1 LRNSETSD
9 KQNQIIIL
17 DLKSSLL
24 SKDEEIQKIH
34 SELTTFQSN
43 HGALKSNYEV
53 KIEELANLQ
62 KVHDFSSQKLLKKK
76 AKIQRI
82 CEESEQKSQ
91 KILELEKNHE
101 DLLSELSKLQIK
113 SPEPSEIANHKKLEL
128 ENSELLQKN
137 SEQTILLQEKEQHI
151 LQKISEIETLNSKLE
166 FQELDLQEV
175 RTKIQ
180 VFSEQISQY
189 QTSLEDKT
197 VELLSQNAKNKS
209 LAESLQIKTTE
220 LNEYK
225 QESEIHLKN
234 LEKSIAELSSEIS
247 TLHYQLEL
255 RECEKNSLESQL
267 NNMTKYYEKL
277 LVSSKEK
284 LQIEDFEIHDKELK
298 KIKFG
303 MEKRG
308 SFGEISNIMINETSE
323 IIRDIDSKQGAP
335 DEEAQKL
342 KQELKLKEEVLL
354 KKTEEFHFLQ
364 NSLEK
369 ENHSLKE
376 EINKFKGF
384 EELKEKY
391 QNLDRKYNAL
401 EKDFITAKAILLINI
416 NIFFILYLYSSIGHK
431 MMGIQKN

>member
-1 LRNSETSD
+1 MVKGVPFILRT
-9 KQNQIIIL
+9 
-17 DLKSSLL
+17 
-24 SKDEEIQKIH
+24 
-34 SELTTFQSN
+34 
-43 HGALKSNYEV
+43 Y
-53 KIEELANLQ
+53 
-62 KVHDFSSQKLLKKK
+62 
-76 AKIQRI
+76 
-82 CEESEQKSQ
+82 C
-91 KILELEKNHE
+91 
-101 DLLSELSKLQIK
+101 
-113 SPEPSEIANHKKLEL
+113 
-128 ENSELLQKN
+128 
-137 SEQTILLQEKEQHI
+137 I